1 MLLAGRTDGGGEDD
15 TDGGGKL
22 AAENGSYK
30 SEPPVEVVGWP
41 VGASSSSESSS
52 SIT

>member
-15 TDGGGKL
+15 TDGGKL